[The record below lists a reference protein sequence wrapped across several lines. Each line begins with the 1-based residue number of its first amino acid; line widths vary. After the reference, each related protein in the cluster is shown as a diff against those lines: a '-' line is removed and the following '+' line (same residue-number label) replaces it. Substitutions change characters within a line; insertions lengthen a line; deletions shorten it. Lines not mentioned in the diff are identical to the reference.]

1 MARRRR
7 SRRIVTPSIQKVF
20 DNQTNIVFCLPG
32 NRFSDLFLQSWT
44 ELLIWCGRNN
54 INPLTSYAY
63 DSNVYYVRS
72 RCLGAS
78 VDRGEYQIPF
88 NGALKYDYIM
98 WIDSDMV
105 FHPSHLEN
113 LIELNTDVACGIYK
127 TADHET
133 YATVEKWD
141 KDYYIKHGK
150 FEFLTESRVR
160 DIRAGVLPV
169 EYSGMGWMLMKKGVI
184 ENIKYP
190 WFAPVWQEFGNGMR
204 EFSSEDV
211 AFCQRIREAGFE
223 IKVDTSTVIGHEKS
237 CVL

>member
-1 MARRRR
+1 M
-7 SRRIVTPSIQKVF
+7 
-20 DNQTNIVFCLPG
+20 PG
-32 NRFSDLFLQSWT
+32 NRFSEKFLQSWT

-88 NGALKYDYIM
+88 NGSIKYDYIM

-105 FHPSHLEN
+105 FGTSHFEQL
-113 LIELNTDVACGIYK
+113 LELNTDVACGIYK
-127 TADHET
+127 TADQET

-141 KDYYIKHGK
+141 TEQYKREGK
-150 FEFLTESRVR
+150 FHFLTPGDVR
-160 DIRAGVLPV
+160 NYRASVIEV
-169 EYSGMGWMLMKKGVI
+169 DYSGMGWMLIKKGVI

-190 WFAPVWQEFGNGMR
+190 WFAPIWIDVGNGMK

-211 AFCQRIREAGFE
+211 GFCHRVREAGFK
-223 IKVDTSTVIGHEKS
+223 IMANTNVVVGHEKS